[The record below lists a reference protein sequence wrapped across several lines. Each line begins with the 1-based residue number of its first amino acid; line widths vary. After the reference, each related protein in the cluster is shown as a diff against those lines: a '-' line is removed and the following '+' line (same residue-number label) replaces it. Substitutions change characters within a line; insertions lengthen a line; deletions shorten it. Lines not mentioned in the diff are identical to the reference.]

1 MRPGPAPDA
10 AGVHTRRLGRVAA
23 RALAALAVVA
33 LALAAAGA
41 RAAPGAGAAP
51 PTAGA
56 EPDVNRLGV
65 DVLVYGSEPEA
76 IAAAVAAAEEG
87 ARTLLVTPDDRL
99 GGLFVLGELNVLDLK
114 TQPHDFQLGLF
125 DRWWRL
131 VGRGEAFDVP
141 AAEEAFERLLAD
153 AGVRVV
159 RSAREVRPVVA
170 APGVVTGVTFEA
182 GDDRAFAV
190 SAAHVID
197 GSGDA
202 DLAAAAGAAFDVGWS
217 AYGVQQRM
225 ADTLVLRVAGVD
237 WQALV
242 AGVRARGRDY
252 AVAKDRVV
260 WGHFGGVPAAYRPG
274 QPGMRLRGLNVG
286 LQADGTVLINALLLY
301 GIDPLDADS
310 LAEGRERGLAEGPRI
325 VAYLAEHV
333 PGFGNA
339 VFAGGAERLY
349 VRESRHL
356 RARCTLTA
364 DDVFDNRVTPQD
376 VAAGGY
382 PLDAQSMTPHDTGF
396 VWGVPE
402 MYGGRLCM
410 LVPAGGPSGLW
421 VVGRSAGFDP
431 VAFSS
436 ARVVPFGMAM
446 AEAAGV
452 AAARAA
458 RVGLSPQQAALDAG
472 TVAAV
477 RERLAER
484 GAYLPDVRP
493 RRAAGP
499 VEHDHYAAFRTL
511 VARGLATAGYA
522 NDPGLSAPVTTL
534 SFAYLL
540 SNVASRFHLRPE
552 LGQAIVD
559 AAVAAA
565 APDAPLTPDVA
576 AAVMRE
582 AACLLTA
589 CPDGAGWGALHASG
603 LAWREEPPVGNLD
616 RGQAYALAA
625 ALARAA
631 VP

>member
-1 MRPGPAPDA
+1 VSRS
-10 AGVHTRRLGRVAA
+10 
-23 RALAALAVVA
+23 
-33 LALAAAGA
+33 
-41 RAAPGAGAAP
+41 RAAPRLAAWLLALVGSWALGAAP
-51 PTAGA
+51 PDDGA
-56 EPDVNRLGV
+56 DAHEPSRLSV

-76 IAAAVAAAEEG
+76 IVAAVAAAEEG
-87 ARTLLVTPDDRL
+87 ARTMLVTPDDRL

-114 TQPHDFQLGLF
+114 TQPHDYQLGLF
-125 DRWWRL
+125 DRWWRM
-131 VGRGEAFDVP
+131 VGRDESFDVHV
-141 AAEEAFERLLAD
+141 AEEAFERLLEG

-159 RSAREVRPVVA
+159 RSARQVAPVVRE
-170 APGVVTGVTFEA
+170 PGVVTGVTFVA
-182 GDDRAFAV
+182 GDERAFAV
-190 SAAHVID
+190 TAAHVVD

-217 AYGVQQRM
+217 GFGVRQRM

-242 AGVRARGRDY
+242 AGVRSRGRDY

-260 WGHFGGVPAAYRPG
+260 WGHFGGVPAAYQPS

-301 GIDPLDADS
+301 GIDPLDPQS
-310 LAEGRERGLAEGPRI
+310 LEEGRQRGLAEGPRI
-325 VAYLAEHV
+325 VEYLAAHV
-333 PGFGNA
+333 PGFANA
-339 VFAGGAERLY
+339 TFAGGAARLY

-356 RARCTLTA
+356 RALCTLTA

-382 PLDAQSMTPHDTGF
+382 PLDAQSMTPFDTGY

-410 LVPAGGPSGLW
+410 MVPAGGPSGLW
-421 VVGRSAGFDP
+421 VVGRSAGYDP

-452 AAARAA
+452 AAARGA
-458 RVGLSPQQAALDAG
+458 RDGASPQVLAQDGRA
-472 TVAAV
+472 VAAV
-477 RERLAER
+477 RGRLAEW
-484 GAYLPDVRP
+484 GAFLPDVRP
-493 RRAAGP
+493 RRASGP
-499 VEHDHYAAFRTL
+499 VDHDNYAAFRTL
-511 VARGLATAGYA
+511 VARGLATGGYA

-534 SFAYLL
+534 SFAYLI
-540 SNVASRFHLRPE
+540 SNVATRYYLRSD

-565 APDAPLTPDVA
+565 PPEAPLTADVA
-576 AAVMRE
+576 AAVMRA
-582 AACLLTA
+582 AACLLA
-589 CPDGAGWGALHASG
+589 DCPAEDGWEGLHVSG
-603 LAWREEPPVGNLD
+603 LAWRADPPAGPLV
-616 RGQAYALAA
+616 RGQAYELAA
-625 ALARAA
+625 ALAAA
-631 VP
+631 SAPR

>member
-1 MRPGPAPDA
+1 MRPRAW
-10 AGVHTRRLGRVAA
+10 VARFA
-23 RALAALAVVA
+23 CACLAALAA
-33 LALAAAGA
+33 WSLAAPPVHDGPAAAGA
-41 RAAPGAGAAP
+41 REATRIA
-51 PTAGA
+51 
-56 EPDVNRLGV
+56 V
-65 DVLVYGSEPEA
+65 DVVVYGSEPEA

-87 ARTLLVTPDDRL
+87 AETMLVTPDDRV

-114 TQPHDFQLGLF
+114 TQPHDYQLGLF

-131 VGRGEAFDVP
+131 VGRGESFDVP
-141 AAEEAFERLLAD
+141 DAEKAFERLLEG

-159 RSAREVRPVVA
+159 RSARAVEPVVA
-170 APGVVTGVTFEA
+170 APGVVTGLAFVA
-182 GDDRAFAV
+182 GDERAFEVGAGQ
-190 SAAHVID
+190 VID

-202 DLAAAAGAAFDVGWS
+202 DLAAAAGAPFDVGWS
-217 AYGVQQRM
+217 AYGVGQRM

-237 WQALV
+237 WRELV

-260 WGHFGGVPAAYRPG
+260 WGPFGGVPAAY
-274 QPGMRLRGLNVG
+274 QPSRADLRLRGLNVG
-286 LQADGTVLINALLLY
+286 LQEDGTVLINALLLY
-301 GIDPLDADS
+301 GIDPLDPAS
-310 LAEGRERGLAEGPRI
+310 REEGRRRGLDEGPRI
-325 VAYLAEHV
+325 VAYLADHV
-333 PGFGNA
+333 PGFEGA

-364 DDVFDNRVTPQD
+364 DDVLDNRVTAQD

-410 LVPAGGPSGLW
+410 MVPSGGPSGLW
-421 VVGRSAGFDP
+421 VVGRSAGYDP
-431 VAFSS
+431 VAFAS

-452 AAARAA
+452 AAALAA
-458 RVGLSPQQAALDAG
+458 REGLSPQTASRDPA

-477 RERLAER
+477 RERLAAR

-499 VEHDHYAAFRTL
+499 VDHPHYEAFRTL
-511 VARGLATAGYA
+511 VARGLATGGYA
-522 NDPGLSAPVTTL
+522 NDPGLATPVTTL

-540 SNVASRFHLRPE
+540 ANVATRFHLRPD

-559 AAVAAA
+559 AALARA
-565 APDAPLTPDVA
+565 APDAPLTPEVA
-576 AAVMRE
+576 AAVTKA
-582 AACLLTA
+582 AACLLEF
-589 CPDGAGWGALHASG
+589 CPPDDGWEALHGSG
-603 LAWREEPPVGNLD
+603 LAWRADPPPGPLD

-625 ALARAA
+625 ALARVTPLAEA
-631 VP
+631 PPR